1 MRLPQRTK
9 AETKR
14 NKRNQTV
21 RVIPSGFKLSE
32 ESRIF
37 LFCGRT
43 SIGGVAAILP
53 TEIAS
58 FVALRQN
65 LPKRGKREFIFGS
78 ED

>member
-1 MRLPQRTK
+1 MRLPQRMK

-43 SIGGVAAILP
+43 SILSVRQTTLPPSGVISSIEAEKIFQYSLP
-53 TEIAS
+53 PSGE
-58 FVALRQN
+58 V
-65 LPKRGKREFIFGS
+65 G
-78 ED
+78 